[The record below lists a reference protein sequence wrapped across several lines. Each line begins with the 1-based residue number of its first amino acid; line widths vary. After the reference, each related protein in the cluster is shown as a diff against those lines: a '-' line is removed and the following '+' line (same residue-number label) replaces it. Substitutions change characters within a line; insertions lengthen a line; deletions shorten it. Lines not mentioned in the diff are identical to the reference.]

1 MHHIIFG
8 AFYFIGVSGK
18 FWSGKKFGPGSVKT
32 EYRVV
37 RSMETSIAYIVWS
50 VPIDMTKCYLTC
62 NLYVNNFLSTYKIII
77 ANYILY

>member
-1 MHHIIFG
+1 MLLHHIVFG

-37 RSMETSIAYIVWS
+37 HGVETSIAYIMWY
-50 VPIDMTKCYLTC
+50 VPRHDEMFSSR
-62 NLYVNNFLSTYKIII
+62 NLY
-77 ANYILY
+77 